1 MRFLGPSQCVRF
13 IEVSSFRELK
23 KGANAVYIQ
32 GNLSVVKLLTK
43 KTDIK
48 LGKIYNLIKVFQ
60 CELQYTLQKSKSCIL
75 SYIITHTW
83 YMVRIHVAA

>member
-48 LGKIYNLIKVFQ
+48 LGKIYNLIKVSVN
-60 CELQYTLQKSKSCIL
+60 YSIL
-75 SYIITHTW
+75 CKRVSLAYYHILLRIHGTW
-83 YMVRIHVAA
+83 YAYM